1 MTRIV
6 FLTFNLKSIQTRLRK
21 CTFGNI
27 AFRDRGE
34 GEKKKRDVCEEKK
47 RRDRERE
54 QTIKHLFQSWSPES
68 AFKEYKCA
76 SDLKQT

>member
-21 CTFGNI
+21 CTFGNT

-34 GEKKKRDVCEEKK
+34 GEKKEEIYVSEEKK
-47 RRDRERE
+47 KRD
-54 QTIKHLFQSWSPES
+54 
-68 AFKEYKCA
+68 
-76 SDLKQT
+76 